1 MNSQQ
6 QQIQIE
12 DDEQQPSEVQVRS
25 FFVRALYDFT
35 SDDASSLSFQ
45 RGALIEVL
53 TQLESGWW
61 DGLLGNDVRG
71 WFPSNYVEQISDQQA
86 ELLLAQEGTNHDY
99 NHHHH
104 HHHHPEDGQGQVSGL
119 ENAISLSTT
128 TYHPQ
133 LTQQE
138 TLSGRLPQDSFSG
151 LGLAGQDLDGLRQ
164 LIGDSTN
171 LIDGTNGRVG
181 LDSNSDPFEQLAQA
195 AMLDDHGPMDHE
207 QPSNEDY
214 GENTIGG
221 RAAGGVTGGGMRTN
235 VNSSSKWRNSSQ
247 AAAAVSPSIGHFN
260 NSSSSSSASEQGGN
274 TSSSI
279 LNPTRSASTSIST
292 MDMDGPKGRIRTTST
307 NSITSPI
314 SNHPNNRS
322 SLLPQSNNNSNN
334 QVRSRSATQSDQ
346 QFNPSSSSYQPATR
360 ERAASA
366 SVTSSSAHQDHNIN
380 HASSSSSPKK
390 SGRKSSGKR
399 RDLKKRQSESDFW
412 VPKFVGGEVS

>member
-6 QQIQIE
+6 QQQIEIE

-171 LIDGTNGRVG
+171 LIDGTNGRGG
-181 LDSNSDPFEQLAQA
+181 LDPNSDPFEQLAQA
-195 AMLDDHGPMDHE
+195 AMLDDNGGNGLGDYE
-207 QPSNEDY
+207 QPSHDDY
-214 GENTIGG
+214 GENSIGG
-221 RAAGGVTGGGMRTN
+221 RAGGVTGGGMRTN

-247 AAAAVSPSIGHFN
+247 AAAVSPSIGHFN

-314 SNHPNNRS
+314 SNHPNSRS
-322 SLLPQSNNNSNN
+322 SLMPQSNNNSN

-346 QFNPSSSSYQPATR
+346 QFNPTTR